1 MVQGTAA
8 ALFDPLEI
16 QRRFFAEHPR
26 AKLNVVHIG
35 DVVEWVVIFQELGMT
50 HVIHHSYVVER
61 VSEGECAANAGEP
74 IIVPTWRVNGSE
86 PIDREAACVR
96 IFDHYRVFVR
106 DIHRIMGVPHG

>member
-1 MVQGTAA
+1 M
-8 ALFDPLEI
+8 
-16 QRRFFAEHPR
+16 
-26 AKLNVVHIG
+26 VHIG
-35 DVVEWVVIFQELGMT
+35 DVVEWVFIFQELGMT